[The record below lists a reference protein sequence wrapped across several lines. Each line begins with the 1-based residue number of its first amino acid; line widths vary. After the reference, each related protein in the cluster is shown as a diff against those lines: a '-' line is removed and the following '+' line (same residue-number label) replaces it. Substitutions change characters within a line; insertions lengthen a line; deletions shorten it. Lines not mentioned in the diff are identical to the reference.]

1 MLIRRIED
9 MIFLNY
15 NVTSINF
22 KDEDIKAIKYMIL
35 GKVEYQ
41 LDKITDDIISYMI
54 DTYFDNKDIDI

>member
-22 KDEDIKAIKYMIL
+22 KDEDIKAIKHMIL

-54 DTYFDNKDIDI
+54 DTYFDNKNIDI